1 MNVTDAIALSVVTSA
16 GKLTQTRSEVL
27 LNGNSTGLLVAGK
40 VLEAAVQVA
49 DNRYLLFIT
58 DDVIFEES
66 LNIILIDLTLGIL
79 DKLELGQQYATGI
92 FADLCLEANSASF
105 RFIGDDL
112 WTVSVLTHPALR
124 LPFSD
129 PAGVSRPVGF
139 KKYLRISVRA
149 E

>member
-1 MNVTDAIALSVVTSA
+1 MNVTDAIALSVVTHA

-27 LNGNSTGLLVAGK
+27 LNGSSTGLLVAGK
-40 VLEAAVQVA
+40 VPEAAVQVA

-66 LNIILIDLTLGIL
+66 LNVILIDLTLGIL
-79 DKLELGQQYATGI
+79 DRLELGQQYATGS

-105 RFIGDDL
+105 RFIGDNL
-112 WTVSVLTHPALR
+112 WTVSILTRPALR